1 MLTLESRSGVSL
13 LHLGAVLASLL
24 LIAEPA
30 VAQPEAPSGDRR
42 GGFGAP
48 GGTPFPTFDTPL
60 MSLGRFGRDE
70 EFVNQLQLTEEQQEK
85 IDEIRRGMRDLFRIQ
100 DPAEQAAKV
109 EEMNQAALEVLTPE
123 QTQLWEKQK
132 TKIVQMRE
140 SGQVPG
146 FPPRGPV
153 PGVVPTA
160 PVAPMRKPPVV
171 EAPAGAAASAS
182 FGGDLAPGTGTAA
195 ELTFNFRYA
204 PWTEV
209 LKMFAEVSGLTLD
222 LNDVPPGT
230 FNYYDERT
238 YTPTEALDILN
249 GYLLPRGYVLIRRN
263 QFLVCV
269 NTEGGIAPNLVP
281 TVTVEELEQRGRNE
295 LVTLVLPLEGVEADK
310 IAAEVKELLG
320 PQGKVAALKN
330 TNSLVITDI
339 ASHVRRVQALLS
351 GGAGGG
357 NRETDFK
364 AIPLKFM
371 SATEAERTVRRLF
384 GLLPTTAAA
393 TSSSRSSSSSS
404 RSDFFSRDRGDRG
417 GFDPREAFRGPT
429 PPPTSTAQSP
439 FANKL
444 QISADVRTNS
454 LLVTASSQLVK
465 VVEDVVHS
473 IDVDI
478 LDEHGNRVPQ
488 ENQSVF
494 LKVYTVNGGDV
505 TQVAQTLNG
514 MYPGL
519 IVGQDDKFGKIHVN
533 ATATEHAEIEKLIA
547 QLGGESEGSVAVI
560 PLSRM
565 EPVQAS
571 NTLRSLFSGDGSR
584 APSIEPDLFG
594 RRLMVRGTPEQVLQV
609 KSILAQMG
617 EDGGTGTG
625 SRSGGPVRRVPID
638 GRDPEEFLPLIR
650 QAWGTSSRNPI
661 RVVVPSVP
669 NPIRDRRVPSEVSVP
684 PADREP
690 LNSSERQPR
699 REKLGGQPSV
709 AAPRQ
714 LRVLPASQRQFPD
727 QPESQTSDSNPA
739 EEAAPK
745 QSPDQPQSESQK
757 SDTKPADEP
766 APEKPGSQSPIGI
779 TVMGNDLIITSAD
792 EEALDRLEEMI
803 NQLSAAMPNRTR
815 WTVFYL
821 RSADATEAA
830 QLLERLFP
838 QSSVTASTSSSDGF
852 MGSFTG
858 GLSSFGRGMMNATGL
873 DNTLAGGQPLKI
885 ITDIRS
891 NALFVTGPTDQVG
904 EIEQV
909 LQLIDASELPESLRT
924 RVPRSIPVEYSNVT
938 EVAKI
943 VREVYKDALEPEQ
956 AAQNQRGGGNPFA
969 MMMGGAQQGKP
980 RGIELTVGVDEQ
992 TNHLIVSCND
1002 SMFRQIENL
1011 VQSIDDRER
1020 DARRTIRVVP
1030 LEKADPL
1037 LLSRTLGSVI
1047 PKVTVS
1053 GGGTRTGRDRGD
1065 SSTTPGQ
1072 TGSSGSNSSTPQV
1085 TPGGFPGGFPGGG
1098 FPGGGFPGGGFRGGD
1113 TGGSRGGDSGGG
1125 RGGFG
1130 GFGSGRSGGRGSR

>member
-1 MLTLESRSGVSL
+1 MGRDRRFFQFCVRLLPTISPFLLRDSLLLTFVRVEMLTSEFRSGVRL
-13 LHLGAVLASLL
+13 LHFGTVLASLL
-24 LIAEPA
+24 TVAETV
-30 VAQPEAPSGDRR
+30 VAQPETPSGDRR

-48 GGTPFPTFDTPL
+48 RGGGFPTFDTPL

-70 EFVNQLQLTEEQQEK
+70 EFVKQLQLTEEQQEQ
-85 IDEIRRGMRDLFRIQ
+85 IDEIRGGMRELFRIQ

-109 EEMNQAALEVLTPE
+109 EAMNQAALEVLTPE

-153 PGVVPTA
+153 PGVVPVV
-160 PVAPMRKPPVV
+160 PVAPLRKPPVV
-171 EAPAGAAASAS
+171 EAPAGAASSAS
-182 FGGDLAPGTGTAA
+182 FGGDLAPGTETAA
-195 ELTFNFRYA
+195 ALTFNFRYA

-310 IAAEVKELLG
+310 IAVEVKELLG

-371 SATEAERTVRRLF
+371 SATEAERSVRRLF

-393 TSSSRSSSSSS
+393 TASSSRSSSSS
-404 RSDFFSRDRGDRG
+404 RSDFFSRDRG

-429 PPPTSTAQSP
+429 PTPTASTAQSP

-465 VVEDVVHS
+465 VVEDVVRS

-533 ATATEHAEIEKLIA
+533 ATAPEHAEIEKLIA

-584 APSIEPDLFG
+584 APSIEPDVFG
-594 RRLMVRGTPEQVLQV
+594 RRLMVRGTPEQVQQV

-617 EDGGTGTG
+617 EDGGTGNG
-625 SRSGGPVRRVPID
+625 PRSGGGPVRRVPID
-638 GRDPEEFLPLIR
+638 GRDPEEFLPLIQ
-650 QAWGTSSRNPI
+650 QAWGTSGRNPI
-661 RVVVPSVP
+661 RVVVPSIP

-699 REKLGGQPSV
+699 REKVGGQPSV
-709 AAPRQ
+709 SAPRQ
-714 LRVLPASQRQFPD
+714 LQVLPASQKRPAD
-727 QPESQTSDSNPA
+727 QPGPEA
-739 EEAAPK
+739 EKSETEKTDA
-745 QSPDQPQSESQK
+745 SPVE
-757 SDTKPADEP
+757 EP
-766 APEKPGSQSPIGI
+766 ASDKSGAKSPIGI

-792 EEALDRLEEMI
+792 EKALDRLEEMI
-803 NQLSAAMPNRTR
+803 SQLSAALPNRTR

-838 QSSVTASTSSSDGF
+838 QSSVTASTSSSEGF

-873 DNTLAGGQPLKI
+873 DSTLAGGQPLKI

-891 NALFVTGPTDQVG
+891 NALFVTGPSDQVG

-924 RVPRSIPVEYSNVT
+924 RVPRSIPVEYSSVT

-956 AAQNQRGGGNPFA
+956 PPQNQRGGNPFA
-969 MMMGGAQQGKP
+969 MMMGGVP
-980 RGIELTVGVDEQ
+980 RENSGEL
-992 TNHLIVSCND
+992 N
-1002 SMFRQIENL
+1002 
-1011 VQSIDDRER
+1011 
-1020 DARRTIRVVP
+1020 
-1030 LEKADPL
+1030 
-1037 LLSRTLGSVI
+1037 
-1047 PKVTVS
+1047 
-1053 GGGTRTGRDRGD
+1053 
-1065 SSTTPGQ
+1065 
-1072 TGSSGSNSSTPQV
+1072 
-1085 TPGGFPGGFPGGG
+1085 
-1098 FPGGGFPGGGFRGGD
+1098 
-1113 TGGSRGGDSGGG
+1113 
-1125 RGGFG
+1125 
-1130 GFGSGRSGGRGSR
+1130 

>member
-1 MLTLESRSGVSL
+1 MLTSESRLGVRL
-13 LHLGAVLASLL
+13 LQFSAVLASL
-24 LIAEPA
+24 AVAGEP
-30 VAQPEAPSGDRR
+30 VLAQPESPGADRR
-42 GGFGAP
+42 PSFGVP
-48 GGTPFPTFDTPL
+48 GGTPFPTFDSPL

-70 EFVNQLQLTEEQQEK
+70 EFVKQLQLTEEQQEQ

-123 QTQLWEKQK
+123 QTQVWDRQK
-132 TKIVQMRE
+132 AKIVQMR
-140 SGQVPG
+140 SAGQAPAAPG
-146 FPPRGPV
+146 QSAA
-153 PGVVPTA
+153 PGAAPATPKA
-160 PVAPMRKPPVV
+160 PVRKPPIV
-171 EAPAGAAASAS
+171 EAPAGAVPSAS
-182 FGGDLAPGTGTAA
+182 FGGDPAPGTGSAA
-195 ELTFNFRYA
+195 TLTFNFRYA

-249 GYLLPRGYVLIRRN
+249 GYLLPRGYVLIRRDR
-263 QFLVCV
+263 FLACV
-269 NTEGGIAPNLVP
+269 NTENKIPPNMVP
-281 TVTVEELEQRGRNE
+281 TVSVEELEQRGRNE
-295 LVTLVLPLEGVEADK
+295 MVTLVLPLEGLEADK
-310 IAAEVKELLG
+310 IQSEVKELLG
-320 PQGKVAALKN
+320 PQGTVAALKN

-339 ASHVRRVQALLS
+339 ASHVRRVHALLS
-351 GGAGGG
+351 GGAGAG

-364 AIPLKFM
+364 AIPLKYM
-371 SATEAERTVRRLF
+371 SATEAERSVRRLF
-384 GLLPTTAAA
+384 GLLPTAAA
-393 TSSSRSSSSSS
+393 TTATSSRSSSS

-429 PPPTSTAQSP
+429 PAPAPTTTQSQ

-444 QISADVRTNS
+444 QISADIRTNS

-465 VVEDVVHS
+465 VVEEVVKS

-478 LDEHGNRVPQ
+478 VDEHGNRVPQ
-488 ENQSVF
+488 DSQSVLF
-494 LKVYTVNGGDV
+494 KSYTINGGDV
-505 TQVAQTLNG
+505 AQVALTLSG

-519 IVGQDDKFGKIHVN
+519 IVGQDDKYGKIHVN
-533 ATATEHAEIEKLIA
+533 ATASEHAEIEKLIA

-584 APSIEPDLFG
+584 APSIEPDVFG
-594 RRLMVRGTPEQVLQV
+594 RRLMVRGTPEQVQQV
-609 KSILAQMG
+609 KSILTQMG

-625 SRSGGPVRRVPID
+625 PRSGGGPVRRVPID
-638 GRDPEEFLPLIR
+638 GRDPEEFLPLIQ
-650 QAWGTSSRNPI
+650 QAWGTSGRNPI
-661 RVVVPSVP
+661 RVVVPSIP

-684 PADREP
+684 PVDREP

-699 REKLGGQPSV
+699 REKVGGQPSV
-709 AAPRQ
+709 SAPRRLQ
-714 LRVLPASQRQFPD
+714 VLPASQKLPAD
-727 QPESQTSDSNPA
+727 QPEPEARKPETEKTDASPA
-739 EEAAPK
+739 EE
-745 QSPDQPQSESQK
+745 
-757 SDTKPADEP
+757 P
-766 APEKPGSQSPIGI
+766 APDKSGAKSPIGI

-792 EEALDRLEEMI
+792 EKALDRLEEMI
-803 NQLSAAMPNRTR
+803 SQLSAALPNRTR

-838 QSSVTASTSSSDGF
+838 QSSVAASTSSSEGF

-873 DNTLAGGQPLKI
+873 DSTLAGGQPLKI

-891 NALFVTGPTDQVG
+891 NALFVTGPSDQVG

-924 RVPRSIPVEYSNVT
+924 RVPRSIPVEYSSVT

-956 AAQNQRGGGNPFA
+956 PAQNQRGANPFA
-969 MMMGGAQQGKP
+969 MMMGGAPQGKQ

-1011 VQSIDDRER
+1011 VQTIDERER

-1030 LEKADPL
+1030 LEKADPM

-1053 GGGTRTGRDRGD
+1053 GGGSRPSRDRSD
-1065 SSTTPGQ
+1065 ASSTSGQ
-1072 TGSSGSNSSTPQV
+1072 PNSTGSGTSTPQA

-1098 FPGGGFPGGGFRGGD
+1098 FPGGGFSGGG
-1113 TGGSRGGDSGGG
+1113 RGGDSGGG
-1125 RGGFG
+1125 RGGDSSGRSGFG
-1130 GFGSGRSGGRGSR
+1130 GFGGSRGRSRGSR

>member
-42 GGFGAP
+42 GGSGAP
-48 GGTPFPTFDTPL
+48 RGGAFPTFDTPL

-70 EFVNQLQLTEEQQEK
+70 EFVKQLQLTEEQQEK
-85 IDEIRRGMRDLFRIQ
+85 IDEIRGGMRELFRIQ

-109 EEMNQAALEVLTPE
+109 EEMNQAALEILTPE
-123 QTQLWEKQK
+123 QTQLWDKQK

-140 SGQVPG
+140 SGQIPG
-146 FPPRGPV
+146 IPSRGPV

-160 PVAPMRKPPVV
+160 PVAPLRKPPVV

-230 FNYYDERT
+230 FNYYDERS
-238 YTPTEALDILN
+238 YTPTEAMDILN

-310 IAAEVKELLG
+310 IVGEVKELLG

-393 TSSSRSSSSSS
+393 TAASSRSSSSSSSSS
-404 RSDFFSRDRGDRG
+404 RSDFFSRDRG
-417 GFDPREAFRGPT
+417 GFDPRESFRGPT
-429 PPPTSTAQSP
+429 PTPTPTTAQSP

-444 QISADVRTNS
+444 QISADIRTNS

-465 VVEDVVHS
+465 VVEDVVRS

-584 APSIEPDLFG
+584 APSIEPDVFG

-609 KSILAQMG
+609 KSILTQMG

-625 SRSGGPVRRVPID
+625 ARSGGPVRRVPID

-684 PADREP
+684 PADRDP

-709 AAPRQ
+709 SAPRQ
-714 LRVLPASQRQFPD
+714 LQVLPASQKQPVD
-727 QPESQTSDSNPA
+727 QVQPELQNP
-739 EEAAPK
+739 
-745 QSPDQPQSESQK
+745 
-757 SDTKPADEP
+757 DTKPADEP
-766 APEKPGSQSPIGI
+766 TPEKPGSQSPIGI

-956 AAQNQRGGGNPFA
+956 AAQNQRGGNPFA

-1053 GGGTRTGRDRGD
+1053 GGGSARTGRDRGD
-1065 SSTTPGQ
+1065 SSSTPGQ
-1072 TGSSGSNSSTPQV
+1072 TSSSGTNSSTPQV

-1098 FPGGGFPGGGFRGGD
+1098 FPGGGFRGGD
-1113 TGGSRGGDSGGG
+1113 TGGGRGGDNGGG

-1130 GFGSGRSGGRGSR
+1130 GGFPGGGFPGGGRGGSRGSR